1 MENLTKLEKMAQDG
15 FDLAKKEK
23 DIAKDSKVEAKQELK
38 KAKIREDL
46 VRNEFEL
53 AKIKESLNEK
63 IKKYITKKRGI
74 KDDLGYTENA
84 LAIEL
89 NHANYNERES
99 EIQKHIAIIH
109 QKMAKVEKEI
119 VEERLKL
126 IEERL
131 KLAKER
137 EKLAIRLNSYVKLVK
152 SSALVAKIERE
163 KEAYLSQNEYLN
175 RAEKDVV
182 KRNNVIM
189 KLQNELAD
197 RKKDLSIKLAERE
210 KIRPEKQ
217 NVQIK

>member
-1 MENLTKLEKMAQDG
+1 MEDLAKIEKMAQDE
-15 FDLAKKEK
+15 FDIAKKEK
-23 DIAKDSKVEAKQELK
+23 SIAKDSKLEAKQELK

-46 VRNEFEL
+46 VNNEFEL
-53 AKIKESLNEK
+53 AKIKERLYEK
-63 IKKYITKKRGI
+63 TKKYINKKMAI
-74 KDDLGYTENA
+74 KDDLGYSENA

-109 QKMAKVEKEI
+109 KKMAKVEKEI

-131 KLAKER
+131 NVANER
-137 EKLAIRLNSYVKLVK
+137 EKLAKKQNNYVKLVK

-163 KEAYLSQNEYLN
+163 KEAYLSQNQYLN
-175 RAEKDVV
+175 KAEKDVV
-182 KRNNVIM
+182 KRNNAIM

-197 RKKDLSIKLAERE
+197 RKKDLSLKLAERE

-217 NVQIK
+217 KVQI